1 MLSSSGACVSGEWSA
16 APALNT
22 GVGEWVVAPPVY
34 EEEMEMG
41 DMGMQVVG
49 AATEADERTC
59 GGTPFFNEAVDCPL
73 TTPLPK
79 GEDS

>member
-1 MLSSSGACVSGEWSA
+1 MLSSSGACVSGECRA
-16 APALNT
+16 APALKT

-49 AATEADERTC
+49 AATEAEERT
-59 GGTPFFNEAVDCPL
+59 
-73 TTPLPK
+73 
-79 GEDS
+79 